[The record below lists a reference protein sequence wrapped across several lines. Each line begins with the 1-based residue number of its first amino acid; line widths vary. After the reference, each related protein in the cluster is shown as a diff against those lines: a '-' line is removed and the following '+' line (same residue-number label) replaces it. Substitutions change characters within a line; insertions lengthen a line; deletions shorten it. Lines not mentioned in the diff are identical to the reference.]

1 MSAAAMS
8 LRNGWRGL
16 AFIAIPVTA
25 IAIFL
30 FYPAALS
37 IVGTLVRPKDGG
49 GYTFSLQSYV
59 FFFTD
64 SYSLT
69 NLARTLWTTIVTL
82 ILLTAVNLPIAL
94 YMRFTKGPLASVIQA
109 LALFPMFVPGIII
122 CYALIRYMGP
132 NGWLQSLLNLVGF
145 HHYASPHLTPWGPV
159 IGLIWDGMPLT
170 LLILISGL
178 SNISDASIEAA
189 RDVGAG
195 RLRILVSIIT
205 PEITHSLLIVS
216 ALNFLGIFGQA
227 LMPFMLGPTN
237 PEMMGPFMLR
247 TFSSVRD
254 PLQASTQATITFL
267 ICSLAGI
274 AYVRSIA
281 RRPKEDRK

>member
-1 MSAAAMS
+1 MRAAGLSEGSRMT
-8 LRNGWRGL
+8 GL
-16 AFIAIPVTA
+16 AFIAIPVLA
-25 IAIFL
+25 IIIFL
-30 FYPAALS
+30 FYPAALTIIS
-37 IVGTLVRPKDGG
+37 TVWYDKGSGQATL
-49 GYTFSLQSYV
+49 SLDSYI

-64 SYSLT
+64 PYSLG
-69 NLARTLWTTIVTL
+69 NLSRTLWTTLVSMMLMIV
-82 ILLTAVNLPIAL
+82 INLPIAL
-94 YMRFTKGPLASVIQA
+94 YMRFTRGALASVIQG

-132 NGWLQSLLNLVGF
+132 NGWLQSLLALVGF
-145 HHYASPHLTPWGPV
+145 HHYASPYLTPWGPV
-159 IGLIWDGMPLT
+159 VGLLWDGMPLT

-178 SNISDASIEAA
+178 SGISDASIEAA
-189 RDVGAG
+189 RDVGAK
-195 RLRILVSIIT
+195 RLRILVSIIV
-205 PEITHSLLIVS
+205 PQITHSLLIVS
-216 ALNFLGIFGQA
+216 ALNFLGFFGQA
-227 LMPFMLGPTN
+227 LMPFMLGPTS

-281 RRPKEDRK
+281 RKPKDGDR